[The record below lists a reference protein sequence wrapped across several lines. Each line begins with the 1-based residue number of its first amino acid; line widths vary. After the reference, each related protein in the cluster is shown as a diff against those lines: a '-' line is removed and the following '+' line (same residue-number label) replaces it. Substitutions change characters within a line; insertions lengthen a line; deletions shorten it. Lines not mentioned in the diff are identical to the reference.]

1 MRRSILANANQR
13 RREALQESNM
23 LPAHGWVAV
32 ETSAVAIVQCH
43 GISQTARDALS
54 EC

>member
-13 RREALQESNM
+13 RREALQESSM
-23 LPAHGWVAV
+23 LPAHGWVT

-43 GISQTARDALS
+43 GISQTVRDAIS